1 MPSSPHPGKMRMII
15 PILQVQKLRFGAVQ
29 HLSQIHIATEW
40 QRLELSSAPTPRQLS
55 IFQFPELQCEWLEVT
70 TVPSLSG
77 IFTH

>member
-40 QRLELSSAPTPRQLS
+40 QRLELSSAPTPRPV
-55 IFQFPELQCEWLEVT
+55 IYFP
-70 TVPSLSG
+70 VP
-77 IFTH
+77 